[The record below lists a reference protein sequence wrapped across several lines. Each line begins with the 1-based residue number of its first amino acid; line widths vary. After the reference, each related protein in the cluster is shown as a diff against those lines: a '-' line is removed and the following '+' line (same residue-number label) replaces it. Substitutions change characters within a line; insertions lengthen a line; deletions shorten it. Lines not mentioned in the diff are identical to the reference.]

1 MNECIKW
8 FIMIPCAMFWITLVV
23 SFLSL
28 IYFAIKN
35 RGGQA
40 DTQEK
45 QYKPKPLYYPGYNKG
60 E

>member
-1 MNECIKW
+1 
-8 FIMIPCAMFWITLVV
+8 MFWITLVV